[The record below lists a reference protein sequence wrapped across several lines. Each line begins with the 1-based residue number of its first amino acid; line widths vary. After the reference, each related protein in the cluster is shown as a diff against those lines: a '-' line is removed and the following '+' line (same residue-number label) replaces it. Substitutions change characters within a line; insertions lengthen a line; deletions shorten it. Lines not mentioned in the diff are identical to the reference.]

1 MPLFCDVALA
11 VPLDMAFT
19 YAIPP
24 GMEPVVGGRVLVPF
38 RQQRM
43 SGIVVELHD
52 RAPQGIDDFRNDGK
66 EERVRPQGLQPDFLA
81 MPGSAANEVAER
93 VEFETSAAKAAIE
106 NNPLTAALK
115 RCATPN
121 QIFPAA
127 SKAAPVHKSVPA
139 DPPISKASSN
149 AKAAWIRSVIEA
161 LDVAPVLD
169 EQLLKLGR
177 WIADYYL
184 APIGEVFRTM
194 LPLVAEFKR
203 TITYRITDQGHMALH
218 LAGMSGSPARSQ
230 RTPDEQLVEFRV
242 LDYLAEREGVREQSL
257 RGATK
262 VSKALLAGMVRK
274 KWIAR
279 EDVSAV
285 RDAVRTIK
293 VAVLLGAEAASE
305 GKIAEASPPPDGPEA
320 RPHTETQHPQN
331 ERSAGDSPAVAG
343 ATSPRSSLAKKLN
356 NNQRAL
362 IDALAAAGGRLPV
375 ETLRDLDVPRTT
387 LATLV
392 RRGLIEIVEEP
403 EDRTA
408 PKLKPRRSPFEFEFS
423 PAQKE
428 AVKQIL
434 ESVGARKFTGM
445 LLHGVTGSGKTAVYL
460 AVMREVLEQ
469 GRSSILLVPE
479 IGLTPAMAAD
489 LIQVFGDEV
498 AILHSGLSDDERA
511 EQWHRIKRGE
521 ARVVVGTRSAVFAP
535 VSDLALVIVDEE
547 QDSSYKQEET
557 PRYHARDVAV
567 MRAKMAGAVVVLG
580 SATPSL
586 ESYYNAKK
594 HKYALLELPDRVEQ
608 RPLPEVEILDM
619 RQEFQETGQEQVI
632 SRKLAEEIRERLE
645 KKEQVMVLL
654 NRRGYSPVVLCRA
667 CGETLQ
673 CKNCA
678 VSMTHHKREHKMEC
692 HYCGHVAQ
700 IPNKCAKCGSEYVYF
715 VGTGSE
721 KLEELLHGMFPQARI
736 GRLDRDTVRG
746 REDFERALNALNEG
760 ELDMLVGTQMIA
772 KGHDVHG
779 VTLVGVVGADHALS
793 LPDFRAAERTFQLLT
808 QVAGRAGRGNSP
820 GKVVLQTYFPDHYAV
835 QFAARHDFAGFYDKE
850 LQFRSWMHY
859 PPYSAIANVVIRSE
873 KLDEALAW
881 SGELGRW
888 FEKTRHEGIRVL
900 GPAAAPILRLK
911 RDYRYHFILKSPSRE
926 KMNALLRAM
935 LKEAAA
941 KKIPRTQ
948 VIVDV
953 DAVWLM

>member
-1 MPLFCDVALA
+1 MPLFADVALA

-24 GMEPVVGGRVLVPF
+24 GMDPVVGGRVLVPF

-52 RAPQGIDDFRNDGK
+52 RAPASQAVKIK
-66 EERVRPQGLQPDFLA
+66 
-81 MPGSAANEVAER
+81 
-93 VEFETSAAKAAIE
+93 TIIE
-106 NNPLTAALK
+106 
-115 RCATPN
+115 
-121 QIFPAA
+121 
-127 SKAAPVHKSVPA
+127 
-139 DPPISKASSN
+139 
-149 AKAAWIRSVIEA
+149 
-161 LDVAPVLD
+161 VLD
-169 EQLLKLGR
+169 PSPVFDKQLLKLGQ
-177 WIADYYL
+177 WIASYYL
-184 APIGEVFRTM
+184 APLGEVFRTM
-194 LPLVAEFKR
+194 LPLSAEFKR
-203 TITYRITDQGHMALH
+203 TITYRIADKGQLALH
-218 LAGMSGSPARSQ
+218 LAATAGSSARSQ
-230 RTPDEQLVEFRV
+230 RAPEDQLLEFRV
-242 LDYLAEREGVREQSL
+242 LDYLAEREGASVNEASL
-257 RGATK
+257 RSATR
-262 VSKALLAGMVRK
+262 VSRTLLAGMIRK
-274 KWIAR
+274 RWIAR
-279 EDVSAV
+279 EDVSAP
-285 RDAVRTIK
+285 RDAARTIK
-293 VAVLLGAEAASE
+293 VAVLVSAEAASE
-305 GKIAEASPPPDGPEA
+305 REVRERTAEGASASVP
-320 RPHTETQHPQN
+320 
-331 ERSAGDSPAVAG
+331 
-343 ATSPRSSLAKKLN
+343 KKLN
-356 NNQRAL
+356 ENQRTL
-362 IDALAAAGGRLPV
+362 IDALAAAGGRVPV
-375 ETLRDLDVPRTT
+375 DALRGLDIPRTT
-387 LATLV
+387 LSTLA
-392 RRGLIEIVEEP
+392 RRGLIELIDEP
-403 EDRTA
+403 QSFTA
-408 PKLKPRRSPFEFEFS
+408 SRLKPRRSPFEFEFN
-423 PAQKE
+423 PPQKDAQNKILT
-428 AVKQIL
+428 AVG
-434 ESVGARKFTGM
+434 SRKFMGM

-460 AVMREVLEQ
+460 AAMREVLEQ

-535 VSDLALVIVDEE
+535 VADLALLIVDEE

-567 MRAKMAGAVVVLG
+567 MRAKMADAVIVLG

-594 HKYALLELPDRVEQ
+594 HKYTLIELPDRVEN

-619 RQEFQETGQEQVI
+619 RQEFQETGREQVI
-632 SRKLAEEIRERLE
+632 SRKLAEEIRERLD

-654 NRRGYSPVVLCRA
+654 NRRGYSPVALCRA
-667 CGETLQ
+667 CGEALQ

-678 VSMTHHKREHKMEC
+678 VSMTHHKRENKMEC
-692 HYCGHVAQ
+692 HYCGSIV
-700 IPNKCAKCGSEYVYF
+700 PVPKKCAECGSEYVYF

-779 VTLVGVVGADHALS
+779 VTLVGVVGADTALG

-859 PPYSAIANVVIRSE
+859 PPYSAIANVIVRSE

-900 GPAAAPILRLK
+900 GPAAAPITRLK

-926 KMNALLRAM
+926 KMNTLLRAM
-935 LKEAAA
+935 LAEAAA
-941 KKIPRTQ
+941 RKIPRTQ
-948 VIVDV
+948 IVVDV
-953 DAVWLM
+953 DAIWLM

>member
-1 MPLFCDVALA
+1 MPLFADVALA

-43 SGIVVELHD
+43 SGIVVDVHD
-52 RAPQGIDDFRNDGK
+52 REPQVKTKKI
-66 EERVRPQGLQPDFLA
+66 
-81 MPGSAANEVAER
+81 
-93 VEFETSAAKAAIE
+93 
-106 NNPLTAALK
+106 
-115 RCATPN
+115 
-121 QIFPAA
+121 
-127 SKAAPVHKSVPA
+127 
-139 DPPISKASSN
+139 
-149 AKAAWIRSVIEA
+149 IEA
-161 LDVAPVLD
+161 LDLARVLD
-169 EQLLKLGR
+169 EQLLKLGQ

-194 LPLVAEFKR
+194 LPLSAEFKR
-203 TITYRITDQGHMALH
+203 AVTYRITDHGHMALH

-230 RTPDEQLVEFRV
+230 RTPEEQLAEFRV
-242 LDYLAEREGVREQSL
+242 LDYLAEREGVREASL
-257 RGATK
+257 RNATRT
-262 VSKALLAGMVRK
+262 SKGLLAGMVRK

-279 EDVSAV
+279 EDVSAA
-285 RDAVRTIK
+285 RDAARFVK
-293 VAVLLGAEAASE
+293 VAALVAAQGASE
-305 GKIAEASPPPDGPEA
+305 GEAADKATHSQAARMSGTASSLDGPEA
-320 RPHTETQHPQN
+320 RHHTRAQ
-331 ERSAGDSPAVAG
+331 
-343 ATSPRSSLAKKLN
+343 KLN
-356 NNQRAL
+356 ENQQTL
-362 IDALAAAGGRLPV
+362 MDALAAAGGRLPV
-375 ETLRDLDVPRTT
+375 DSLRGLDVPRST
-387 LATLV
+387 LGTLV
-392 RRGLIEIVEEP
+392 RRGLIELVTEP
-403 EDRTA
+403 QDFSA

-423 PAQKE
+423 AAQKE
-428 AVKQIL
+428 ALAKIL
-434 ESVGARKFTGM
+434 EGVGSRKFTGM
-445 LLHGVTGSGKTAVYL
+445 LLHGVTGSGKSAVYL
-460 AVMREVLEQ
+460 AAMREVLEQ

-535 VSDLALVIVDEE
+535 VSDLALLIVDEE

-567 MRAKMAGAVVVLG
+567 MRAKMAAAVVVLG

-619 RQEFQETGQEQVI
+619 RQEFQETGKEQVI
-632 SRKLAEEIRERLE
+632 SRRLAEEIRERLE

-654 NRRGYSPVVLCRA
+654 NRRGYSPVALCRS
-667 CGETLQ
+667 CGQALQ

-678 VSMTHHKREHKMEC
+678 VSMTHHKRENKMEC
-692 HYCGHVAQ
+692 HYCGFVA
-700 IPNKCAKCGSEYVYF
+700 PVPKKCAECGSEYVYF

-779 VTLVGVVGADHALS
+779 VTLVGVVGADTALG

-859 PPYSAIANVVIRSE
+859 PPYSAIANVIIRSE

-900 GPAAAPILRLK
+900 GPAAAPITRLK

-935 LKEAAA
+935 LVEAAA
-941 KKIPRTQ
+941 RKIPRTQ
-948 VIVDV
+948 IVVDV